1 MPYAVTVDHPGGT
14 SRFDVT
20 HDALVMV
27 ATLGGH
33 LHAYLGGEGCRAQ
46 SLAFTT
52 REPRRTLEG
61 RVDVPEAVDEVD
73 WEGTE
78 WTEERLAALAERIS
92 LGECRITVAHDL
104 APLVDGGELDFG
116 EHLQMERFVW
126 SRLAG
131 DAGRDGRRCT
141 CLRSI
146 GTPRGK
152 RAACLDDAR
161 QGLT

>member
-73 WEGTE
+73 ARLL
-78 WTEERLAALAERIS
+78 RLARG
-92 LGECRITVAHDL
+92 LGWF
-104 APLVDGGELDFG
+104 GGFG
-116 EHLQMERFVW
+116 HGGGIV
-126 SRLAG
+126 G
-131 DAGRDGRRCT
+131 GTGVKGRWADRR
-141 CLRSI
+141 
-146 GTPRGK
+146 
-152 RAACLDDAR
+152 
-161 QGLT
+161 